1 MKISHRDWRWNVVWT
16 GLACVLCLAVAGCG
30 ESVVN
35 SSVAHPGS
43 GNQATSP
50 NGSDAVTSSGDAK
63 AIATQPG
70 DAGPSS
76 IAADPQGTGTT
87 DATAAGDPAKP
98 RTFATEGPDGAVR
111 ITFDDLD
118 LLKHLKMDPV
128 TAACVEKMPDWL
140 KRLSGRK
147 VRVRGYMK
155 PGTQLSA
162 IPQFLLVRSTDLCC
176 FGPKGKVYHMIAVS
190 LKPGTTT
197 DYIELRPFDVVGNF
211 RIDMIQLDDG
221 TIFLLYHI
229 NDGVIIRS

>member
-1 MKISHRDWRWNVVWT
+1 MKISHRDWRRNVVWT
-16 GLACVLCLAVAGCG
+16 GLACVLCLAAAGCG

-35 SSVAHPGS
+35 SSVAHPGAGDQS
-43 GNQATSP
+43 ASP
-50 NGSDAVTSSGDAK
+50 NGNDAAMSSGGAK
-63 AIATQPG
+63 ATSTAADAQRTAAT
-70 DAGPSS
+70 DAA
-76 IAADPQGTGTT
+76 AADPS
-87 DATAAGDPAKP
+87 KP
-98 RTFATEGPDGAVR
+98 RTFAIEGPDGAAR

-118 LLKHLKMDPV
+118 LLKLLNMDPV
-128 TAACVEKMPDWL
+128 TADCIEKMPDWL
-140 KRLSGRK
+140 KGLSGRK

-155 PGTQLSA
+155 PGTQLSE

-197 DYIELRPFDVVGNF
+197 DYIELKPFDVVGSF
-211 RIDMIQLDDG
+211 RIEMIQLDDG

>member
-1 MKISHRDWRWNVVWT
+1 MRLSRRDSRRNVVWR
-16 GLACVLCLAVAGCG
+16 GLACAACLALAGCG

-43 GNQATSP
+43 ENRAAP
-50 NGSDAVTSSGDAK
+50 RNGTGAASSGDVTTSVKPTDDGVFSAET
-63 AIATQPG
+63 ADPRRTDTA
-70 DAGPSS
+70 A
-76 IAADPQGTGTT
+76 AADP
-87 DATAAGDPAKP
+87 AGP
-98 RTFATEGPDGAVR
+98 RTFATEGPGGAVR

-118 LLKHLKMDPV
+118 LQKLLQMDPV
-128 TAACVEKMPDWL
+128 TPDCIEKMPDWL
-140 KRLSGRK
+140 KGLSGRT

-155 PGTQLSA
+155 PGTQLSE

-197 DYIELRPFDVVGNF
+197 DYIELKPFDVVGNF

-229 NDGVIIRS
+229 SDGLIIRS